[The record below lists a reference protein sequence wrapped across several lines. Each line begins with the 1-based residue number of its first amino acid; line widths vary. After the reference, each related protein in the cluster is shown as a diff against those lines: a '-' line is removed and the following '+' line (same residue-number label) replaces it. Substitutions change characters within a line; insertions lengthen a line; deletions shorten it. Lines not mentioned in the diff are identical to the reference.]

1 MQLVVC
7 RRIVLFVG
15 KQEFQVVGMMMMAVG
30 TVIDRA
36 GRDDGHNTAG
46 NMEYCWEKKRRV
58 PGYMI
63 RLGKQKKERR
73 KEVALSGV
81 DWQGQAR
88 TGEIHAPIVI
98 RGRWWLNWRPPMETR
113 LGSARPLWAV

>member
-1 MQLVVC
+1 MHLGVC

-15 KQEFQVVGMMMMAVG
+15 KQEFQVVGMMMAVGTG

-58 PGYMI
+58 PGYVI
-63 RLGKQKKERR
+63 RLGKQKKEKR
-73 KEVALSGV
+73 KEVALLGV
-81 DWQGQAR
+81 DTGQAR
-88 TGEIHAPIVI
+88 QAKFM
-98 RGRWWLNWRPPMETR
+98 PPLSFVE
-113 LGSARPLWAV
+113 GGG